1 MEYPDRSSAT
11 YRSLT
16 GLIDGRVDLDKSIA
30 PTDSRYHASL
40 CVMASKVAYE
50 NEAFIRDVVTRR
62 WQMEFVKFFDC
73 WNGNERVSFSTEHA
87 WPIRHGRTRCNA
99 N

>member
-1 MEYPDRSSAT
+1 LVAGKVEYPNRSSAT

-16 GLIDGRVDLDKSIA
+16 GLIDGRVDLDRSIA
-30 PTDSRYHASL
+30 PGDSRHHASL

-62 WQMEFVKFFDC
+62 WQMEFVKFFNC
-73 WNGNERVSFSTEHA
+73 WNGNQRFRSSTEHA
-87 WPIRHGRTRCNA
+87 CPLDTA
-99 N
+99 

>member
-16 GLIDGRVDLDKSIA
+16 GFIDQRVDLHSGIA
-30 PTDSRYHASL
+30 PGDSRYHAAL
-40 CVMASKVAYE
+40 CVMASKLAYE

-62 WQMEFVKFFDC
+62 WRMDFVKYYDC
-73 WNGNERVSFSTEHA
+73 WNGKQPSTKAEA
-87 WPIRHGRTRCNA
+87 E
-99 N
+99 